1 MCKKFLGEK
10 MSLKD
15 TEGDEAGVGEESLR
29 PGAVLTAVKGGK
41 GRIRTFTRRQCC

>member
-1 MCKKFLGEK
+1 MRCAKKKFLGEK

-29 PGAVLTAVKGGK
+29 PRAVLTAVKEGQRK
-41 GRIRTFTRRQCC
+41 N